1 MEELEQELVQLKA
14 QNEKLKSENQLLK
27 ENAKQ
32 LIDENRKLLKFKA
45 DLMQSSQQK
54 QVLAP
59 KEPKEEAKQVNTN
72 TQQQQQQQIILSE
85 SSVIGPSLKRKLNA
99 LTLVEAADESAVFFK
114 YVSQPQKQQ
123 LQQMFQKF
131 ICVLILYTVNLIT
144 KETNTLNQKKIN
156 LKYQYQQQQQQP
168 AINCGYY
175 QQELKQQRLIM
186 MKITKLKVTLLNLL
200 KLLKYYRQR
209 ADTQSLAK
217 TTALIKCNPALK
229 SCLNQTPLDLKNNL
243 SACKLMIFVSLMMN
257 LMKNK
262 QH

>member
-1 MEELEQELVQLKA
+1 MEELEHELVQLKT

-27 ENAKQ
+27 ENTKQ
-32 LIDENRKLLKFKA
+32 LIEENRKLLKFKS
-45 DLMQSSQQK
+45 DLMQE

-59 KEPKEEAKQVNTN
+59 KEDTKQTSTPK
-72 TQQQQQQQIILSE
+72 QQQQHQILSE
-85 SSVIGPSLKRKLNA
+85 SSLIGPSLKRKLNA

-144 KETNTLNQKKIN
+144 KEANSLNQKKLN
-156 LKYQYQQQQQQP
+156 LKYKYQQTP
-168 AINCGYY
+168 TINCDYY

-209 ADTQSLAK
+209 ADTQSMTR
-217 TTALIKCNPALK
+217 TTALIRCNPALK
-229 SCLNQTPLDLKNNL
+229 SCLNLTSFEIKNNL
-243 SACKLMIFVSLMMN
+243 STCKLMIFVSVMMN

-262 QH
+262 QQ

>member
-32 LIDENRKLLKFKA
+32 LIEENRKLLKFKA

-54 QVLAP
+54 QVLAS

-72 TQQQQQQQIILSE
+72 TQQQQIILSE